1 MADMLP
7 PLKSVRPMEP
17 KNSVSPAMRTG
28 LASRRSVSEESRNRH
43 MLPSVWP
50 GVLMTFH
57 GMLPIFTT
65 SPWLTRWSTGH
76 AGNFWSSRGTGLSP
90 QIMSASMAEAMTVA
104 PVRLRSSAAA
114 AT

>member
-1 MADMLP
+1 
-7 PLKSVRPMEP
+7 
-17 KNSVSPAMRTG
+17 
-28 LASRRSVSEESRNRH
+28 

-76 AGNFWSSRGTGLSP
+76 AGNF
-90 QIMSASMAEAMTVA
+90 
-104 PVRLRSSAAA
+104 
-114 AT
+114 

>member
-1 MADMLP
+1 
-7 PLKSVRPMEP
+7 
-17 KNSVSPAMRTG
+17 
-28 LASRRSVSEESRNRH
+28 

-114 AT
+114 ATWSEWRCVSTMASSLRPPKAAAIFFASLAGSTTKVAEPSDTT